1 MVTVDMI
8 SYNIKFFREQ
18 HGWTQEQLA
27 NKMLSSRSKIAKWE
41 SNTNIPDI
49 ESLIELCDL
58 FDVSLDH
65 LVGRQSFQKEL
76 LTDFKRIY
84 QLNDTN
90 YDNDVVQLMEYIL
103 KHDSL
108 KQSLLQLEELPI
120 QKQKSLHHLLKAMIE
135 EYKKI

>member
-84 QLNDTN
+84 QLNGLN
-90 YDNDVVQLMEYIL
+90 SHRINHIIRCEFRPFSWYMRL
-103 KHDSL
+103 KSENN
-108 KQSLLQLEELPI
+108 SF
-120 QKQKSLHHLLKAMIE
+120 
-135 EYKKI
+135 